1 MMALAM
7 PWWRDRS
14 GREQL
19 LLSLMAALVVIVIGW
34 LGIIRPLAIA
44 RDAAIE
50 RLATSQRDLGD
61 VRAMT
66 PAIRAAEKRANP
78 VGGVPTLE
86 RIRERVSAAGLTV
99 ERLAS
104 DGDGRVTMRVP
115 AVKPAILLR
124 WIADIETRDAII
136 VDRLAI
142 SRNGDATVAADIAFR
157 DRGR

>member
-1 MMALAM
+1 MMALLM

-19 LLSLMAALVVIVIGW
+19 LLALMAGLVVVIIGW

-44 RDAAIE
+44 REAAVE
-50 RLATSQRDLGD
+50 RLATAERDLGD

-66 PAIRAAEKRANP
+66 PAIRAAEQRARPAGTLP
-78 VGGVPTLE
+78 V
-86 RIRERVSAAGLTV
+86 IERVGQRATEAGLTT

-104 DGDGRVTMRVP
+104 DNDGRVTLRVP

-124 WIADIETRDAII
+124 WIADIEARDAII
-136 VDRLAI
+136 VDRLAVT
-142 SRNGDATVAADIAFR
+142 RNGDATVAADIAFR
-157 DRGR
+157 DRSR